1 MTVRLNGDEYTK
13 VLSKIER
20 SGLSKQEYILS
31 SILNKKIQ
39 ERLNVYAN
47 HFLLLFEKNQL
58 ISFIDGF
65 CTNQRDLTD
74 EMYSDA
80 SMHDED
86 GDWQMIFG
94 LNTLPDYQRQGYAAK
109 IMCAMIDLARQENR
123 KGLVLTCKDRLVP
136 YYSKFGFKNEG
147 VSSSVHGGVVWYQ
160 MRLEF

>member
-1 MTVRLNGDEYTK
+1 MIRKGTIEDAEI
-13 VLSKIER
+13 LSKVEATCFP
-20 SGLSKQEYILS
+20 SNEAATSKE
-31 SILNKKIQ
+31 IQ

-47 HFLLLFEKNQL
+47 HFLLLFEEDQL

-65 CTNQRDLTD
+65 CTNHRGLTD

-80 SMHDED
+80 SMHDEN

-94 LNTLPDYQRQGYAAK
+94 LNTLPDYQRKGYAAK
-109 IMCAMIDLARQENR
+109 IMNAMIHMARQENR
-123 KGLVLTCKDRLVP
+123 KGLVLTCKDRLVS